1 MDRYNGE
8 KLAAPGDPKHLLDVG
23 EEDLLETTDK
33 EFGTILADRLGEEKP
48 ELLEGI
54 VVTFGKEVAHKL
66 YKITQKKEVEGGMEI
81 NNGARRRTSGGV
93 YLYLFKTDTTVNI
106 DKEVVKKFLADSKK
120 QEDRKFLEAKKRK
133 KEKNFD
139 KEMAEFLDLRKEVVK
154 KKEEGEEEKGMEQD
168 GKEEEEEELEQ
179 LDSSSFSKII
189 GSLKSDR
196 PAIDRLKSFQEPDAP
211 PNSVERVERTL
222 HEYDDDLFS

>member
-1 MDRYNGE
+1 M
-8 KLAAPGDPKHLLDVG
+8 
-23 EEDLLETTDK
+23 
-33 EFGTILADRLGEEKP
+33 
-48 ELLEGI
+48 
-54 VVTFGKEVAHKL
+54 
-66 YKITQKKEVEGGMEI
+66 
-81 NNGARRRTSGGV
+81 

-196 PAIDRLKSFQEPDAP
+196 PAIDRYGL
-211 PNSVERVERTL
+211 VT
-222 HEYDDDLFS
+222 